1 MASGAVSSC
10 GFRIR
15 WRYGS
20 TESGQSNWSRLGG
33 MLTLQRRHSQKCPD
47 RNKGPNYLKCRGHC
61 AMRICGMLNGKRVRR
76 SLKTRDLQ
84 RAARRLSE
92 MEEEALGRPRK
103 LLTEAVDAF
112 QAQHAEHAPETRRK
126 YKRVL
131 ACLTHYCTPESLRFV
146 DHIKVENL

>member
-1 MASGAVSSC
+1 MSAV
-10 GFRIR
+10 
-15 WRYGS
+15 
-20 TESGQSNWSRLGG
+20 
-33 MLTLQRRHSQKCPD
+33 LTLQRRHSQKCPD

-61 AMRICGMLNGKRVRR
+61 ALRICGMVNGHRVRR

-92 MEEEALGRPRK
+92 MEEEALGRRPRK

-131 ACLTHYCTPESLRFV
+131 GGLAT
-146 DHIKVENL
+146 